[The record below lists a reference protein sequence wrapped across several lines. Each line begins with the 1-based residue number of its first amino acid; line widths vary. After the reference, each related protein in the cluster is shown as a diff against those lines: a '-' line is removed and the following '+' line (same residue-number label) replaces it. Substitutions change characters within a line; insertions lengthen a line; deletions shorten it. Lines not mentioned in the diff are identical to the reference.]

1 MKEEHDED
9 KPNPKISCSKS
20 RKSVILR
27 ILILLTILVVAITLI
42 LIGSS
47 IDLKLE
53 KRNHEWKCGNVI
65 FPLLIDGVSV
75 KFHDKFFTPR
85 EIELLKTRNGA
96 SGNSTYQIFM
106 EIDQMTR
113 DCQFEYGSFTTRH
126 EYRYISTYFTYTGM
140 HLDGVPWGVGKYEDV
155 HRIVYSTIDEHKYH
169 GF

>member
-53 KRNHEWKCGNVI
+53 QRNHEWKCGNVI

-113 DCQFEYGSFTTRH
+113 DCQFEYGSFENNRG
-126 EYRYISTYFTYTGM
+126 TYTGM
-140 HLDGVPWGVGKYEDV
+140 HIDGVPWGVGMYTNDR
-155 HRIVYSTIDEHKYH
+155 RIIYATIEQNR
-169 GF
+169 